1 MGVGNRWMWVALDRL
16 LWGALGKANVQKN
29 QWTSLD

>member
-16 LWGALGKANVQKN
+16 LWGALGKANVH